1 MYVYLDHLLVGL
13 GPTGVTLLEVVI
25 LPTEVFLKDD
35 VCDSVEVLPPRTFFV
50 RAAVGFM

>member
-1 MYVYLDHLLVGL
+1 VELITESLCSVLNHLLVGL

-35 VCDSVEVLPPRTFFV
+35 
-50 RAAVGFM
+50 G